1 MSSKTA
7 IAIGKPQ
14 SLLGAI
20 WARGVHYGL
29 FMYISRSPGRAL
41 LAVIVIMVYFLN
53 DCKTPKITIS
63 VFRRLFAKIIFI
75 LLSVCA
81 TAY

>member
-14 SLLGAI
+14 SLLGFAN

-53 DCKTPKITIS
+53 DCETPKITIS
-63 VFRRLFAKIIFI
+63 VFR
-75 LLSVCA
+75 
-81 TAY
+81 